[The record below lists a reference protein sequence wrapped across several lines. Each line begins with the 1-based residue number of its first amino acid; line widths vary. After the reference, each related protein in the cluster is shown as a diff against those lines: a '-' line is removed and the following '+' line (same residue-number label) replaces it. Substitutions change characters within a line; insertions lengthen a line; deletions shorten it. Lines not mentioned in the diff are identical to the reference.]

1 MKRARRTPM
10 LWAHFATPRRTLDRD
25 VLCALCR
32 EPGSQAA
39 SVIIA

>member
-1 MKRARRTPM
+1 MKRARRT
-10 LWAHFATPRRTLDRD
+10 LDAVGTLCHAASALDRD

-39 SVIIA
+39 SAIIA